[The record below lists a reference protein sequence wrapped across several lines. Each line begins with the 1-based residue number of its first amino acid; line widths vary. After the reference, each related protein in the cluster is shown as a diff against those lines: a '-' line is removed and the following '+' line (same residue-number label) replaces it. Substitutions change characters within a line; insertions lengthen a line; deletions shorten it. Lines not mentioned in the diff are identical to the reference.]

1 MAEEGEGAWACAL
14 CTSLNSASS
23 VQCQAC
29 ESPSPRH
36 WRCAACAA
44 CTLLSSWRCCMCE
57 GPSPAPCPLPL
68 TASAPIKTSTQVVRL
83 ALAAQGQDAN
93 ATACALLQ
101 PSGASPTAPIFA
113 LATAPP
119 DSPFRCVAGVPKELA
134 QALLAECGG
143 AEGGMCEALFRAL
156 TEELDALFASGG
168 SGGGGGA
175 SPGGTRTPGL
185 ARPPAALSCTICLED
200 KPAAECAVLS
210 GCGHAF
216 CAACLRS
223 SAEAGRASGASVT
236 LCPSAGCGSSLTHRE
251 LRALLG
257 ASAFQRLDRAQMEL
271 ACALDPTMHPCP
283 TPDCQYICVWGSE
296 EADGLPKLECPLC
309 HRSRCLVCKASPYH
323 HGARCARAGGGG
335 GAAEEAASESYFKDP
350 SSGVKRCVKCTIPIA
365 MTYGCF
371 KMQCRCGYRFCWQ
384 CGIPDAACACTPSS
398 HGYWGA

>member
-1 MAEEGEGAWACAL
+1 
-14 CTSLNSASS
+14 
-23 VQCQAC
+23 
-29 ESPSPRH
+29 
-36 WRCAACAA
+36 
-44 CTLLSSWRCCMCE
+44 MCE
-57 GPSPAPCPLPL
+57 APSPAPCPLTL
-68 TASAPIKTSTQVVRL
+68 TAYAPTKTSTQVVRL

-93 ATACALLQ
+93 AAACALLQ
-101 PSGASPTAPIFA
+101 PAMGASGASISPIFA

-119 DSPFRCVAGVPKELA
+119 DSPFRCVAGVTKELA
-134 QALLAECGG
+134 QVLLTECGG
-143 AEGGMCEALFRAL
+143 AEGVMCEALYRAL
-156 TEELDALFASGG
+156 TEELDAVFAASA
-168 SGGGGGA
+168 GGGGA
-175 SPGGTRTPGL
+175 SPGGTRTPAL
-185 ARPPAALSCTICLED
+185 ARPPAALSCTICLDD

-257 ASAFQRLDRAQMEL
+257 AAAFKRLDRAQMEL

-283 TPDCQYICVWGSE
+283 TPDCPYICVWGSE
-296 EADGLPKLECPLC
+296 EADGLPKLDCPMC

-323 HGARCARAGGGG
+323 DGARCERAGGGG
-335 GAAEEAASESYFKDP
+335 GGGGGSGAAEEAASESYLNDP
-350 SSGVKRCVKCTIPIA
+350 SSGVKRCVKCTVPIA

-384 CGIPDAACACTPSS
+384 CGIPNATCACTPSS
-398 HGYWGA
+398 HGYWGACICATPLSCACHLRPNLPSSPPPPTHTCAPLTQSDNKEGRADFSRR